1 MESVLRPLQTT
12 PCSGLSSQL
21 SVAHSSPSSKE
32 TPHAV
37 TLSATTPYYEED
49 RAVQRWDVPEPDV
62 IMTERLS
69 KNGVHVRLVGA
80 RHHRQ
85 CYRCHHIL
93 HSPQVSRLSRT
104 SAVDQVEK
112 KKEGIQRI
120 QAFKVELRRK
130 KKASL
135 FKEWKEWISCYSPL
149 LLHPSP
155 SPPATPPPP
164 FANSL
169 LLRYVRPEIV
179 DKQHPHW
186 DTGSPPNNATIITG
200 CVLPQLLL
208 HHGTNTWRPPPH
220 THILSM
226 NL

>member
-1 MESVLRPLQTT
+1 
-12 PCSGLSSQL
+12 
-21 SVAHSSPSSKE
+21 
-32 TPHAV
+32 
-37 TLSATTPYYEED
+37 
-49 RAVQRWDVPEPDV
+49 
-62 IMTERLS
+62 MTERLS

-120 QAFKVELRRK
+120 QAFKVELRK
-130 KKASL
+130 KKGFTIQRMKGMNFL
-135 FKEWKEWISCYSPL
+135 LQPP

-179 DKQHPHW
+179 DKQRPHRHW
-186 DTGSPPNNATIITG
+186 FSTKQHYDNYRLCSTTASTTPRYKHVEATAS
-200 CVLPQLLL
+200 
-208 HHGTNTWRPPPH
+208 H
-220 THILSM
+220 THFVNEPLSDIF
-226 NL
+226 N